1 MKHKRIIEHELEGFG
16 IRLNKQPPN
25 IEFKIK
31 PKGGINISYLV
42 ENPDLDDFE
51 MIKTILKEYRINSC
65 DIVIREKI
73 NEDQIIDVIEGD
85 RKYIPCLY
93 VMNKIDDLTM
103 EELDIID

>member
-1 MKHKRIIEHELEGFG
+1 M
-16 IRLNKQPPN
+16 
-25 IEFKIK
+25 
-31 PKGGINISYLV
+31 V
-42 ENPDLDDFE
+42 ENPDLDDE

-73 NEDQIIDVIEGD
+73 NEDQIIDIIEGD